1 MAARGVTRIAVLAD
15 IHGNLRALE
24 AVLAD
29 LPRRGADLV
38 VNLGDC
44 LSGPLQ
50 PAEVADRL
58 MALGWPTLRGN
69 HDRQLLDRPIETMIP
84 SDAFTAARLTA
95 AHRAWLAGLPP
106 VLRPAAD
113 VFACHGTPAD
123 DLTYALEVVAGPQHL
138 RPATAAEA
146 AARIGPTPGASLVL
160 CGHSHLARMVRL
172 PDGRLVVNPGSVGQ
186 PGYTDIEPYPHV
198 VFAGT
203 PHARYAV
210 VEPGPAGWA
219 VEFFAIPYD
228 WNAAAADALAAG
240 RADWAQA
247 LATGQLD
254 PV

>member
-1 MAARGVTRIAVLAD
+1 MRIAVLAD

-58 MALGWPTLRGN
+58 MALGWPTVRGN
-69 HDRQLLDRPIETMIP
+69 HDRQLLDRPVEAMIP
-84 SDAFTAARLTA
+84 SDAFSAVRLTA
-95 AHRAWLAGLPP
+95 AHRDWLGTLPP
-106 VLRPAAD
+106 ALHPAD
-113 VFACHGTPAD
+113 GILACHGTPSD
-123 DLTYALEVVAGPQHL
+123 DLTYALEVVAGPNHL

-146 AARIGPTPGASLVL
+146 AARIGATPGAGLVL
-160 CGHSHLARMVRL
+160 CGHSHLARVVRL
-172 PDGRLVVNPGSVGQ
+172 PDGRLVVNPGSVGH
-186 PGYTDIEPYPHV
+186 PGYTDTEPHPHV

-210 VEPGPAGWA
+210 VERGPSGWS
-219 VEFFAIPYD
+219 VEFHALPYD
-228 WNAAAADALAAG
+228 WDAAAADARAAG
-240 RADWAQA
+240 REDWAQA
-247 LATGQLD
+247 LATGQLG
-254 PV
+254 PA

>member
-1 MAARGVTRIAVLAD
+1 MRIAVIAD
-15 IHGNLRALE
+15 IHGNRRALE

-58 MALGWPTLRGN
+58 MALGWPTVRGN
-69 HDRQLLDRPIETMIP
+69 HDRQLLDRPVAAMIP
-84 SDAFTAARLTA
+84 SDAFSAVRLAA
-95 AHRAWLAGLPP
+95 AHRDWLAALPP
-106 VLRPAAD
+106 VLRPAEG
-113 VFACHGTPAD
+113 VLACHGTPAD
-123 DLTYALEVVAGPQHL
+123 DLTYALEVVAGPHHL

-146 AARIGPTPGASLVL
+146 AARIGATPGADLVL
-160 CGHSHLARMVRL
+160 CGHSHLARMARL

-186 PGYTDIEPYPHV
+186 PGYRDTEPHPHV

-210 VEPGPAGWA
+210 VTRGPGGWGA
-219 VEFFAIPYD
+219 EFHALPYD
-228 WNAAAADALAAG
+228 WDAAAAEARAAG
-240 RADWAQA
+240 WADWAQA
-247 LATGQLD
+247 LATGQLA
-254 PV
+254 PP

>member
-1 MAARGVTRIAVLAD
+1 MAARGMTRIAVLAD

-50 PAEVADRL
+50 PAAVADRL
-58 MALGWPTLRGN
+58 MALGWPTVRGN
-69 HDRQLLDRPIETMIP
+69 HDRQLLDRPEAMIP
-84 SDAFTAARLTA
+84 TDAFAAARLGA
-95 AHRAWLAGLPP
+95 AHRDWLAALPP
-106 VLRPAAD
+106 VLCPAPG
-113 VFACHGTPAD
+113 VLACHGTPAD
-123 DLTYALEVVAGPQHL
+123 DESYALEVVAGPQHL

-146 AARIGPTPGASLVL
+146 AARIGPTPEAGLVL
-160 CGHSHLARMVRL
+160 CGHSHLARTVRL
-172 PDGRLVVNPGSVGQ
+172 PDGRLVVNPGSIGQ
-186 PGYTDIEPYPHV
+186 PGYTDVTPHPHT

-210 VEPGPAGWA
+210 VEAGPAGWS
-219 VEFFAIPYD
+219 VEFLGIAYD
-228 WNAAAADALAAG
+228 WDAAAAEALAAG
-240 RADWAQA
+240 RADWAQV

-254 PV
+254 PA

>member
-1 MAARGVTRIAVLAD
+1 MRIAVLAD

-50 PAEVADRL
+50 PAAVADRL
-58 MALGWPTLRGN
+58 MALGLPTVRGN
-69 HDRQLLDRPIETMIP
+69 HDRQLLDRPVAEMGF
-84 SDAFTAARLTA
+84 SDAFTATRLTV
-95 AHRAWLAGLPP
+95 AHRDWLAALPP
-106 VLRPAAD
+106 VLVPAEG
-113 VFACHGTPAD
+113 VLACHGTPED

-138 RPATAAEA
+138 RPATTTEA

-172 PDGRLVVNPGSVGQ
+172 PDGRVVINPGSIGQ
-186 PGYTDIEPYPHV
+186 PGYTDTVPHPHV

-210 VEPGPAGWA
+210 VEGGPAGWSA
-219 VEFFAIPYD
+219 AFFAIPYD
-228 WNAAAADALAAG
+228 WDAAAADALAAG

-254 PV
+254 SPLDLA

>member
-1 MAARGVTRIAVLAD
+1 MRIAVLAD

-29 LPRRGADLV
+29 LARRGADLV

-50 PAEVADRL
+50 PAAVVARL
-58 MALGWPTLRGN
+58 MELGLPTVRGN
-69 HDRQLLDRPIETMIP
+69 HDRQLLDRPMAEMGF
-84 SDAFTAARLTA
+84 SDAYAAERLTT
-95 AHRAWLAGLPP
+95 AHRDWLAALPA
-106 VLRPAAD
+106 VLVPAEG
-113 VFACHGTPAD
+113 VLACHGTPKD
-123 DLTYALEVVAGPQHL
+123 DLSYALEVVAGPHHL

-160 CGHSHLARMVRL
+160 CAHSHLARMGRL
-172 PDGRLVVNPGSVGQ
+172 PDGRMALNPGSIGQ
-186 PGYTDIEPYPHV
+186 PSYTGMLPFPHV

-210 VEPGPAGWA
+210 VERGAAGWCAEFIA
-219 VEFFAIPYD
+219 VPYD
-228 WNAAAADALAAG
+228 WDAAAADARAAG
-240 RADWAQA
+240 QAEWAQA

-254 PV
+254 AA

>member
-84 SDAFTAARLTA
+84 SDAFTATRLTA

-113 VFACHGTPAD
+113 VFASPGTPAD

-138 RPATAAEA
+138 RPATAA
-146 AARIGPTPGASLVL
+146 
-160 CGHSHLARMVRL
+160 
-172 PDGRLVVNPGSVGQ
+172 
-186 PGYTDIEPYPHV
+186 
-198 VFAGT
+198 
-203 PHARYAV
+203 
-210 VEPGPAGWA
+210 
-219 VEFFAIPYD
+219 
-228 WNAAAADALAAG
+228 
-240 RADWAQA
+240 
-247 LATGQLD
+247 
-254 PV
+254 

>member
-1 MAARGVTRIAVLAD
+1 MRIAVLAD

-38 VNLGDC
+38 VSLGDC

-50 PAEVADRL
+50 PAGVADRL

-69 HDRQLLDRPIETMIP
+69 HDRQLLDRPVEAMTF
-84 SDAFTAARLTA
+84 SDAFSAGRITAS
-95 AHRAWLAGLPP
+95 HRRWLAALPP
-106 VLRPAAD
+106 VLQP
-113 VFACHGTPAD
+113 VEGVLACHGTPAD

-138 RPATAAEA
+138 RPATALEA
-146 AARIGPTPGASLVL
+146 AARIGPTPGAGLIL

-186 PGYTDIEPYPHV
+186 PGYRDTDPHPHV

-203 PHARYAV
+203 PHARYAL
-210 VEPGPAGWA
+210 VERGPAGWGA
-219 VEFFAIPYD
+219 DFLAIPYD
-228 WNAAAADALAAG
+228 WDAAAADARAAG

-254 PV
+254 PP